1 MLDRVGRRSPFGK
14 KLIDNDNVKQIIGKS
29 RIEIDQARLLVLNAA
44 KMIDEVGAKRAKN
57 EIASI
62 KVAIPKMT
70 LKVIDRAIQIFGGA
84 GVSSDTILAQAYIA
98 ARTIKIAD
106 GPSEVHL

>member
-1 MLDRVGRRSPFGK
+1 
-14 KLIDNDNVKQIIGKS
+14 
-29 RIEIDQARLLVLNAA
+29 
-44 KMIDEVGAKRAKN
+44 MIDEVGAKRAKN

-84 GVSSDTILAQAYIA
+84 GVSSDTILA
-98 ARTIKIAD
+98 
-106 GPSEVHL
+106 